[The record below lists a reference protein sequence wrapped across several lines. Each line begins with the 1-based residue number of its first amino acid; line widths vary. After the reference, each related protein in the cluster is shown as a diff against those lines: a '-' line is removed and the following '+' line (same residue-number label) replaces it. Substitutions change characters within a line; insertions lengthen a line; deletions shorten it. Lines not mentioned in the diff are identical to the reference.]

1 MTQDELAELAKRC
14 GQIYGLGLSR
24 EHPILDGSHF
34 LEQWLELGEV
44 IGDTRAQDLSD
55 GDEEPTQAELDL
67 MIRFRV
73 SEALAE
79 EEIYTSS
86 LIWICKPDESD
97 QVIVIEGTGGF
108 DTELLVL
115 TNLGQYPSEDIA
127 IEMIKE
133 NFVFDVDDI

>member
-24 EHPILDGSHF
+24 TDDILDGVYF
-34 LEQWLELGEV
+34 LHEWFELADV
-44 IGDTRAQDLSD
+44 IGYNRAEDLSD

-67 MIRFRV
+67 MMRFRV

-97 QVIVIEGTGGF
+97 QVIVIEATGGF